1 MLHYV
6 TRVLGLHTERGKITM
21 TEVMPHIQSNL
32 DCLKTMQST
41 TSMADLSV
49 NVPRLQLRP
58 MVALIASANPK
69 LQYQAARKMVNESG
83 SESLSFSRD
92 ITRAGAEVNEDSD
105 RYGNLLRCLPCSD
118 RKH

>member
-1 MLHYV
+1 
-6 TRVLGLHTERGKITM
+6 M